1 MRRMIMTMAHEPR
14 TANREPG
21 ILINWFVVAAR
32 GSRLRSRL
40 SFCRDETHSSQLYDS
55 PYDLTR
61 PPTHCRPAADP
72 GPPARAT
79 HCASLSPA
87 PHTARRSLPRARA
100 LAVPAF
106 PVRSADPTHRPSLAS
121 LAHTH
126 TPNAT
131 YPRSRTASASAP
143 PWYCAN
149 SHTRT
154 PHTRTRPCL
163 FSAAR
168 QIDRH
173 GDVIPG
179 CTPRAPTRR
188 AGCDRPAKRS
198 ECVWHCWRWQD
209 LGAGPAGSVCDLLVR
224 ARSPICL

>member
-1 MRRMIMTMAHEPR
+1 MSKEWTMAHEPR

-32 GSRLRSRL
+32 GSRLRSWL

-87 PHTARRSLPRARA
+87 PHTARRSFPRARA

-131 YPRSRTASASAP
+131 YPLSRRYNGPARCSQPSPHAPALAQVQRACALFAAVTARTSHAP
-143 PWYCAN
+143 R
-149 SHTRT
+149 H
-154 PHTRTRPCL
+154 RPYRPQL
-163 FSAAR
+163 FR
-168 QIDRH
+168 N
-173 GDVIPG
+173 
-179 CTPRAPTRR
+179 TRR
-188 AGCDRPAKRS
+188 AR
-198 ECVWHCWRWQD
+198 
-209 LGAGPAGSVCDLLVR
+209 
-224 ARSPICL
+224 

>member
-1 MRRMIMTMAHEPR
+1 MRRMSMA
-14 TANREPG
+14 TNRPKRDSDL
-21 ILINWFVVAAR
+21 LIGLCVSAQHRPIHA
-32 GSRLRSRL
+32 SDD
-40 SFCRDETHSSQLYDS
+40 DEYHSSQLYDS
-55 PYDLTR
+55 PYDPTR
-61 PPTHCRPAADP
+61 PPMHCRSAADP

-79 HCASLSPA
+79 HCATLSP
-87 PHTARRSLPRARA
+87 LRA
-100 LAVPAF
+100 L
-106 PVRSADPTHRPSLAS
+106 
-121 LAHTH
+121 
-126 TPNAT
+126 
-131 YPRSRTASASAP
+131 SRTASYLLSRTSLDVDLCLTLVTALTRTHTHP
-143 PWYCAN
+143 HT
-149 SHTRT
+149 HTRT
-154 PHTRTRPCL
+154 CL

-168 QIDRH
+168 QIHRH

>member
-1 MRRMIMTMAHEPR
+1 MKRIPHSYAIRRTTSRAHPH
-14 TANREPG
+14 TAGPPPTP
-21 ILINWFVVAAR
+21 V
-32 GSRLRSRL
+32 
-40 SFCRDETHSSQLYDS
+40 
-55 PYDLTR
+55 R
-61 PPTHCRPAADP
+61 PPAPYTAGALSRAA
-72 GPPARAT
+72 

-87 PHTARRSLPRARA
+87 LPRARA

-131 YPRSRTASASAP
+131 YPRSRTASASTP
-143 PWYCAN
+143 PWHCAN
-149 SHTRT
+149 SHTHT
-154 PHTRTRPCL
+154 PHTRTRTCL

-198 ECVWHCWRWQD
+198 ECVWNCWRWQD
-209 LGAGPAGSVCDLLVR
+209 LGAEPAGSVCDLLVR
-224 ARSPICL
+224 AHSPICL

>member
-1 MRRMIMTMAHEPR
+1 MRFA
-14 TANREPG
+14 
-21 ILINWFVVAAR
+21 V
-32 GSRLRSRL
+32 
-40 SFCRDETHSSQLYDS
+40 
-55 PYDLTR
+55 R
-61 PPTHCRPAADP
+61 PHAPTHTLSARRRPRSARPRRTLRVALSRAA
-72 GPPARAT
+72 

-87 PHTARRSLPRARA
+87 LPRARA

-131 YPRSRTASASAP
+131 YPRSRTASASTP
-143 PWYCAN
+143 PWHCAN
-149 SHTRT
+149 SHTHT
-154 PHTRTRPCL
+154 PHTRTRTCL

-198 ECVWHCWRWQD
+198 ECVWNCWRWQD
-209 LGAGPAGSVCDLLVR
+209 LGAEPAGSVCDLLVR
-224 ARSPICL
+224 AHSPICL